1 MRGRYFFILT
11 IIAATGLFFSLAQAA
26 EKIKDDFVEIELIF
40 QHEPVAPDSN
50 SAVRIKFNLEKD
62 WHFYAD
68 KNTAP
73 QQMALKIIPQ
83 GQELV
88 FSKPVMP
95 RSNSYFDKITNSKLA
110 VYSGN
115 FSIFIPFVTDA
126 NSRSTEVKILIDGLA
141 CSRQLCRKTSYELSK
156 KLDISASADMA
167 NAKFSVPAENIGGT
181 DFENLQTSAIVALP
195 LAIVAGLLLN
205 IMPCVWPVLP
215 IIVMR
220 LVSQA
225 EKSRAKNIAL
235 GLSFAAG
242 IVLFFAALAVISI
255 ILKLGFGIVFQWGD
269 QFRNSAFVIAMALL
283 MVVLALYMFGLFTFG
298 LPASITG
305 QRGQRAG
312 FAGSLGMGF
321 LAAVLSTPCSFAILA
336 FVLAWAQTQPIPL
349 ATITILLVGTGMA
362 LPYVILVIVP
372 KLLERIPKPGR
383 WMELF
388 RHATGFILLA
398 IGVKLL
404 EAVQPEKIIN
414 ILYYAVVL
422 AVCVWMWGVWVGYST
437 PAVKKWTVRTIAVA
451 VAVIFGFVFLTEPK
465 KGLINWQDY
474 DAEIIASAQKAQRP
488 VLIKFTADWCFS
500 CKILDKTVYSSD
512 KIADLIKRKGVLA
525 IKADTTQFDY
535 PAAAALKEIYNEPAV
550 PVTVLLLPGKERP
563 EKIPGN
569 LIKGKLIKYLQSLD
583 NVEE

>member
-1 MRGRYFFILT
+1 MSKERFLLLIILL
-11 IIAATGLFFSLAQAA
+11 TGLFFSLAQAA

-83 GQELV
+83 GQELI

-95 RSNSYFDKITNSKLA
+95 RSNSYFDKITNGKLA

-115 FSIFIPFVTDA
+115 FSIFIPFVADA

-141 CSRQLCRKTSYELSK
+141 CSKQLCRKTSYELSK

-305 QRGQRAG
+305 QRGQGAG

-362 LPYVILVIVP
+362 LPYVILVTVP
-372 KLLERIPKPGR
+372 KLLEKIPKPGR

-535 PAAAALKEIYNEPAV
+535 PAAAALKEIYNEPAM
-550 PVTVLLLPGKERP
+550 PVTVLLLPGNETPIKFR
-563 EKIPGN
+563 GN
-569 LIKGKLIKYLQSLD
+569 LIKGELIRQLQGLED
-583 NVEE
+583 VKK

>member
-40 QHEPVAPDSN
+40 QHEPVSPDSN

-62 WHFYAD
+62 WYFYAD

-83 GQELV
+83 GQELI

-95 RSNSYFDKITNSKLA
+95 PSNSYFDKITNSKLA

-126 NSRSTEVKILIDGLA
+126 NSRSTKVKILIDGLA
-141 CSRQLCRKTSYELSK
+141 CSRQLCKKTSYELSK
-156 KLDISASADMA
+156 KLDISASANMA

-225 EKSRAKNIAL
+225 EKSRARSIAL

-362 LPYVILVIVP
+362 LPYVILVTVP
-372 KLLERIPKPGR
+372 KLLEKIPKPGR

-451 VAVIFGFVFLTEPK
+451 AAVIFGFVFLTEPK